1 MSSLNVRRIVVWGI
15 SAALGIITTLLIT
28 YFVLPAVSPNDAEGS
43 VSIARYGIQYFFW
56 TAFPFTLI
64 FVTILDQFM
73 ETKIWPD

>member
-1 MSSLNVRRIVVWGI
+1 MSSLNVRRIIVWGI
-15 SAALGIITTLLIT
+15 SAVLGIITTMLIM
-28 YFVLPAVSPNDAEGS
+28 YILLPAVSPNAEEPTID
-43 VSIARYGIQYFFW
+43 IARYGIQYFFW